1 MKGKTFRPT
10 PPKLQLSRI
19 SAMSLFYLKQS
30 SLQVLET
37 SVVGVL
43 RLVFPIRGKIKKTG
57 FGQLRKETRVF
68 SGFEMNAIL
77 SDKNSI
83 SL

>member
-1 MKGKTFRPT
+1 LEKKPRKTHF
-10 PPKLQLSRI
+10 
-19 SAMSLFYLKQS
+19 
-30 SLQVLET
+30 
-37 SVVGVL
+37 
-43 RLVFPIRGKIKKTG
+43 
-57 FGQLRKETRVF
+57 F